1 MSERLI
7 GGDTGFVAVERP
19 RSVAEVVAAVR
30 RAAAQGHPLYPVST
44 GRNWGYG
51 GKDAVVP
58 GGVLLDL
65 SGMREI
71 RNSAEISAANPVALI
86 EPGVTQGQL
95 HEFLAANCP
104 DLMFNVTG
112 SARETSIIGNAL
124 DRGVG
129 YMGPRRDDLFALE
142 VVTGTGEVIKTGFR
156 RLGDQSPLSSC
167 HPYGLGPMLDGLF
180 FQGNFGIVTS
190 ACFKLMP
197 RPPCQVGVSV
207 SLGDVVNLAKFID
220 VLAALKRE
228 KVMGSVT
235 HIGNM
240 ERTRS
245 SLLYGISSYL
255 SEACGMSADR
265 VAAEAQ
271 RALELVAPFEWTSL
285 GGIWGTAAQ
294 VRAAV
299 AEVKSRLR
307 GIGKVMVIRDAQL
320 NLAFSLLHRLRV
332 LPWARANAAAISA
345 IRPLNGLA
353 AGIPTDAAVENLL
366 WQYGGLSHGAA
377 RFDESR
383 CGIIYTSPALPMDGE
398 FVVDVVG
405 GMKRISLAHEFEFYV
420 TINIETDSSLVAISN
435 ILFDKGDAAQ
445 VERAKKCASELHAY
459 IRSRG
464 LEVYRARTDMMSGL
478 VATGDPYWE
487 LLGGLKRVMD
497 PANVIAPQRYNLA
510 G

>member
-1 MSERLI
+1 MSERVR
-7 GGDTGFVAVERP
+7 GGNARYAALVKP
-19 RSVAEVVAAVR
+19 QSVADVVAAVR
-30 RAAAQGHPLYPVST
+30 RAGAEGRSLYPVST

-51 GKDAVVP
+51 GRDAVVP

-71 RNSAEISAANPVALI
+71 RNAAEISRTNPVAVI

-95 HEFLAANCP
+95 HEFLAANSP

-142 VVTGTGEVIKTGFR
+142 VVTGTGDVIKTGFR
-156 RLGDQSPLSSC
+156 RLGDQSPLSTC

-207 SLGDVVNLAKFID
+207 SLGDVANLAKFID

-228 KVMGSVT
+228 RVMGSVT

-255 SEACGMSADR
+255 SEACGMSAEQ
-265 VAAEAQ
+265 VAAEAR
-271 RALELVAPFEWTSL
+271 RALEVVAPFEWTSL
-285 GGIWGTAAQ
+285 GGVWGTPAQ
-294 VRAAV
+294 VRAAI

-307 GIGKVMVIRDAQL
+307 GIGKVMVIRESQL
-320 NLAFSLLHRLRV
+320 NLAFGILHRLRF

-353 AGIPTDAAVENLL
+353 AGIPTNAAVDNLL
-366 WQYGGLSHGAA
+366 WQYGGLNLGADN
-377 RFDESR
+377 FEESR
-383 CGIIYTSPALPMDGE
+383 CGIIYTSPALPMDGG

-405 GMKRISLAHEFEFYV
+405 GMRRISLAHGFDFYV

-435 ILFDKGDAAQ
+435 ILFDKSDMAEA
-445 VERAKKCASELHAY
+445 ERARTCALQLHAY
-459 IRSRG
+459 IKSRG
-464 LEVYRARTDMMSGL
+464 LEVYRARTDMMGE
-478 VATGDPYWE
+478 VAVAGEPYWE
-487 LLGGLKRVMD
+487 LLRGLKQTLD
-497 PANVIAPQRYNLA
+497 PANVIAPQRYNLPL
-510 G
+510 